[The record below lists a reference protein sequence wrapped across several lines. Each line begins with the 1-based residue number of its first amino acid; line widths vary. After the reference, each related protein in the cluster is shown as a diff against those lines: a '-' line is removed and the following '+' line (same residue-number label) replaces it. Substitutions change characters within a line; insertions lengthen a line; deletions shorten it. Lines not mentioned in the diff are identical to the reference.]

1 MNCVG
6 IDVSKGKSMIAV
18 MRPLGE
24 MVIPPFEVGH
34 TDAELCELSRRLG
47 GLEGE
52 TRIVM
57 EATGNYHLPVASF
70 LYDSGFYVSVVNAML
85 VHGYGNNNLRRVK
98 TDKRDA
104 VKLANYGLDHWLTL
118 PRYIPEDEVRLMLKT
133 TYRQY
138 QQCTK
143 VQTMLK
149 NNLISLLD
157 TAFPDANRLFTS
169 PTRADGSEKWVDFI
183 STFWHCECVCGLS
196 EKAFTAKYQKW
207 CKRHGYNFSQ
217 DKALDIYASAC
228 GHFSVMPKNDTTKIL
243 VEQAVSQLQA
253 TSAALAALRNE
264 MQSLAAS
271 LPEYPIVMGMFGVG
285 PALGPQLMAEIGD
298 VTRFTH
304 RNAITAFAGV
314 DPGADQSGTHEAKS
328 TRASKSGPPE
338 LRKALFLVMD
348 CLLKTMPQDDPVYRF
363 MDKKRAE
370 GKPYL
375 VYMTA
380 GANKFLRIYYG
391 RVKEYLASLEN
402 AD

>member
-70 LYDSGFYVSVVNAML
+70 LYDSSFYVSVVNAML

-98 TDKRDA
+98 TDKKDA

-298 VTRFTH
+298 VRRFH
-304 RNAITAFAGV
+304 SKKALVAFAGI
-314 DPGADQSGTHEAKS
+314 DAPPYQSGQMEIRS
-328 TRASKSGPPE
+328 RSISKRGSAV
-338 LRKALFLVMD
+338 LRRTLFLVMSAILRCSPAD
-348 CLLKTMPQDDPVYRF
+348 EPVYQF
-363 MDKKRAE
+363 MDRKRTE
-370 GKPYL
+370 GKPYR
-375 VYMTA
+375 VYMMA
-380 GANKFLRIYYG
+380 SANKFLRIYYAT
-391 RVKEYLASLEN
+391 VKQYLDSLE
-402 AD
+402 A

>member
-98 TDKRDA
+98 TDKKDA

-271 LPEYPIVMGMFGVG
+271 LPEYPIVMGIFGVG

-298 VTRFTH
+298 VRRFH
-304 RNAITAFAGV
+304 SKKALVAFAGI
-314 DPGADQSGTHEAKS
+314 DAPPYQSGQMEIRS
-328 TRASKSGPPE
+328 RSISKRGSAV
-338 LRKALFLVMD
+338 LRRTLFLVMSAILRCSPAD
-348 CLLKTMPQDDPVYRF
+348 EPVYQF
-363 MDKKRAE
+363 MDRKRTE
-370 GKPYL
+370 GKPYR
-375 VYMTA
+375 VYMMA
-380 GANKFLRIYYG
+380 SANKFLRIYYAT
-391 RVKEYLASLEN
+391 VKQYLDSLE
-402 AD
+402 A